1 LQFLRFSTG
10 KIERVTTIK
19 QPTDFGLTVSAD
31 GRRLLYPQWDEFE
44 ADLIL
49 QELPE

>member
-1 LQFLRFSTG
+1 
-10 KIERVTTIK
+10 VTTIQ
-19 QPTDFGLTVSAD
+19 QPADFGLTVSAD

-44 ADLIL
+44 ADLVL